1 MPKAS
6 STVSRVVP
14 RVRSESYSD
23 SDESSKPP
31 RPANSFMCFRSAI
44 AARQAASHIAN
55 PKSLNQ
61 TNVSSDAGN
70 LWKAMSDE
78 EKAPYREEALMRKA
92 EHQLRYPGY
101 RYQPVG
107 GGPRKS
113 KPASRRTKT
122 RRSPELHKKNEH
134 QVRFTGAPAVHN
146 PCARAAADALRLPSP
161 KPSPTFVAPSRIP
174 GPSYQTFPVAALPP
188 PPPAPPAFHPN
199 AQHNL
204 WLQEVRPIEAGGE
217 FGAELDWMRE
227 MSQAKSY
234 GMFSSYDDNAYVV
247 STPSLIDEIDAVG
260 SDLAAFELDP
270 ISTDLYFC
278 YDSFPGH
285 V

>member
-6 STVSRVVP
+6 ATVSRVVP

-31 RPANSFMCFRSAI
+31 RPANSFMCFRSSI
-44 AARQAASHIAN
+44 AARQAASHKAN

-61 TNVSSDAGN
+61 TNVSSDAGD
-70 LWKAMSDE
+70 LWRAMSDE

-101 RYQPVG
+101 RYQP
-107 GGPRKS
+107 P
-113 KPASRRTKT
+113 
-122 RRSPELHKKNEH
+122 RSPELHKKNEH
-134 QVRFTGAPAVHN
+134 KVRFTGYADAAAVYRTLPTAPFDAELLQSSIPAPA
-146 PCARAAADALRLPSP
+146 PPPTLRLPSP

-188 PPPAPPAFHPN
+188 PPPPPALRPN

-204 WLQEVRPIEAGGE
+204 WLQEVRPIEAGGD

-234 GMFSSYDDNAYVV
+234 GMFSSYGDESYVV
-247 STPSLIDEIDAVG
+247 STPSLMDEIDAVG
-260 SDLAAFELDP
+260 SDLAAFELDLLP
-270 ISTDLYFC
+270 TDLYFC